1 MFNMKIFI
9 NFIIIVFGFSLVP
22 IWDFKESSID
32 LLGTNNNY
40 EYTILESSMY
50 SLKSILKKKIIRN
63 NGKIIH
69 QNYLSVSEY
78 VKNNGDES
86 LNPILTEKEVQF
98 ENIESFYKLD
108 DFKIICPQGNHN
120 PIYINTN
127 LNEITFTNWV
137 KYDYWDLKCYYHR
150 MRYFL
155 VYYLINGKNQVQA
168 YKESDKTWNIY
179 NNIQIPDEIYD
190 FKLINKEDEKGTDT
204 GPYAFMAII
213 KDNNYIKL
221 FGSKYKFN
229 DDGEISLDTST
240 SSTPL
245 NLIESKSNTKAYFDS
260 GNTTNFYYF
269 TYNDASDFSSGY
281 STKPPGNDY
290 AVSDS
295 VTYKNNERNPLK
307 FFDEVEINEFNFM
320 SYNKY
325 AYYSIKNKITNKT
338 YHGIFDIT
346 LNKIVF
352 NTDKEI
358 KVFIPYS
365 SNSMLAITEES
376 AYRICAI
383 FNANK
388 DDCVDDCSSDQII
401 LDDKGNKC
409 GTTTG
414 ITKPLL
420 KPEGVYI
427 TSCDTS
433 IYISDGT
440 NCGLCKDIDNSKP
453 YKFINGTECLSS
465 KPDNAEYYNNN
476 NQQLNLLLCKS
487 GYILSEN
494 SCTPHCY
501 SSCATCSVY
510 SENEAQQHCLTCKE
524 GYEKESETDT
534 DTNCL
539 LIVDCSPSNSQKC
552 LKCNA
557 ESNNLGLCLSCKS
570 GYKNVNYTTLYP
582 QYLDCLLD
590 DNPLLKSF
598 YYDNITEE
606 YKPCYRTCKRCLIG
620 GTPDENNCLEC
631 ASGYMLRPGDNAKN
645 NCVAYSEY
653 YYYSTNYDQY
663 KGLKIY
669 QCPEEAKYKINN
681 EKSCIDDCTKS
692 EYKYLFNGNCLKDC
706 PSDTTKV
713 GYICQANSN
722 KCSFGENDLY
732 LENNNLEAVTTF
744 VKTYLSEFSYT
755 EKHVTQYTNENYTIV
770 IYKTA
775 SCIKELSLKV
785 PNVDFKDCYTK
796 VQNAYNIQEN
806 LVVSIADKKGI
817 SNPLTFYSFYHPHS
831 GEKLDAETICADDK
845 ITIKENLYALLDEN
859 NNFYELQ
866 TALAEQGINIFDKND
881 PFYTDICYDF
891 DNPYEKDIPLNDRIK
906 DLYPNV
912 SLCDEGCQYEG
923 INLED
928 MSAECNC
935 AFNDISNN
943 ALIKDNE
950 FLNSFAGEIFD
961 LINSSNIL
969 VLKCFK
975 YMFKH
980 FERSIGG
987 WLSLILIL
995 AHIAM
1000 VLLYFLKEFEIMKN
1014 NLLNLTKNYLEYI
1027 SNKEKENKENNNN
1040 PPKKHK
1046 ISNNNSNKQIN
1057 DIIISTAFRSETKS
1071 DDIKVHS
1078 KRLEDPNKEDNKVVL
1093 FGSTKQLPKY
1103 SKEFNNKIEETQNNL
1118 NYDKNLDLFF
1128 EEYLATSPDEMPYD
1142 DAIVLEKRKFQEHLL
1157 ECLKEKQIIAN
1168 TFLAKDELKPRSIK
1182 IMVLILNFILYF
1194 VVNGLFFS
1202 ESVISE
1208 LYEVDDDEEHFFS
1221 YFPRSIGRIIYCT
1234 IVSIIIGM
1242 ITDFFF
1248 VQQIKLKGIF
1258 IREKEDKKILKEKIV
1273 ELINDIKKRN
1283 FAFIITASVILLFSF
1298 FYLLCF
1304 NYVYPYSQIEWIKS
1318 SITIVI
1324 IMQLL
1329 SALKCLLESGLRYLS
1344 FKIKSEKF
1352 YKISKMLD

>member
-1 MFNMKIFI
+1 M
-9 NFIIIVFGFSLVP
+9 
-22 IWDFKESSID
+22 
-32 LLGTNNNY
+32 
-40 EYTILESSMY
+40 
-50 SLKSILKKKIIRN
+50 
-63 NGKIIH
+63 
-69 QNYLSVSEY
+69 
-78 VKNNGDES
+78 
-86 LNPILTEKEVQF
+86 
-98 ENIESFYKLD
+98 
-108 DFKIICPQGNHN
+108 
-120 PIYINTN
+120 
-127 LNEITFTNWV
+127 
-137 KYDYWDLKCYYHR
+137 
-150 MRYFL
+150 
-155 VYYLINGKNQVQA
+155 
-168 YKESDKTWNIY
+168 
-179 NNIQIPDEIYD
+179 
-190 FKLINKEDEKGTDT
+190 
-204 GPYAFMAII
+204 
-213 KDNNYIKL
+213 
-221 FGSKYKFN
+221 
-229 DDGEISLDTST
+229 
-240 SSTPL
+240 
-245 NLIESKSNTKAYFDS
+245 
-260 GNTTNFYYF
+260 
-269 TYNDASDFSSGY
+269 
-281 STKPPGNDY
+281 
-290 AVSDS
+290 
-295 VTYKNNERNPLK
+295 
-307 FFDEVEINEFNFM
+307 
-320 SYNKY
+320 
-325 AYYSIKNKITNKT
+325 
-338 YHGIFDIT
+338 
-346 LNKIVF
+346 
-352 NTDKEI
+352 
-358 KVFIPYS
+358 
-365 SNSMLAITEES
+365 
-376 AYRICAI
+376 
-383 FNANK
+383 
-388 DDCVDDCSSDQII
+388 
-401 LDDKGNKC
+401 
-409 GTTTG
+409 
-414 ITKPLL
+414 
-420 KPEGVYI
+420 
-427 TSCDTS
+427 
-433 IYISDGT
+433 
-440 NCGLCKDIDNSKP
+440 
-453 YKFINGTECLSS
+453 
-465 KPDNAEYYNNN
+465 
-476 NQQLNLLLCKS
+476 
-487 GYILSEN
+487 
-494 SCTPHCY
+494 
-501 SSCATCSVY
+501 
-510 SENEAQQHCLTCKE
+510 
-524 GYEKESETDT
+524 
-534 DTNCL
+534 
-539 LIVDCSPSNSQKC
+539 DCSPSNSQKC

-631 ASGYMLRPGDNAKN
+631 ASGYMLRPGDNSKN

-755 EKHVTQYTNENYTIV
+755 EKHVTQYTNDNYTIV

-796 VQNAYNIQEN
+796 VQNAYNIHEN

-845 ITIKENLYALLDEN
+845 ITVKENLYALLDEN

-891 DNPYEKDIPLNDRIK
+891 DNPYEKDITLNDRIK

-923 INLED
+923 INLEG

-1027 SNKEKENKENNNN
+1027 SNKEKENKESNNN
-1040 PPKKHK
+1040 PPKRHK

-1078 KRLEDPNKEDNKVVL
+1078 KRLEEPNKEDNKVVL

-1103 SKEFNNKIEETQNNL
+1103 SKEFKNGIEETQNNL

-1142 DAIVLEKRKFQEHLL
+1142 DAIVLEKRKFQEHFL

-1234 IVSIIIGM
+1234 IVSVVIGM

-1283 FAFIITASVILLFSF
+1283 FAFIITASIILLFSF

-1344 FKIKSEKF
+1344 FKIKSEKL